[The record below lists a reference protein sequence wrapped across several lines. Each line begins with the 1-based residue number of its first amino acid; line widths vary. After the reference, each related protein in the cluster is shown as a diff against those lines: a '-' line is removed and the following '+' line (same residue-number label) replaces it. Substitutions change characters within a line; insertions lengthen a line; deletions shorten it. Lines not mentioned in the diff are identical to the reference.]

1 MTSRSP
7 SADENRPRGKIA
19 AARPPVRWNWR
30 SLVTWVWLAS
40 PQRPEGGS
48 SVPREAVGSHPQ
60 PCEPAVTVA
69 LKTTAYS
76 RQTVVGEQEDFL
88 RRRSRGREAE
98 VGDGREEWGSGQG
111 SAGGAVLSPV
121 PMVFPQG
128 PETPDLRLLAPSQ
141 RHSWDT
147 SGETQR
153 ARGSVP
159 APGLGVDGSL
169 LPPCRLLKYREFRR
183 HWEPWP
189 GWELSL
195 SWECAAGGGWEC
207 AAGGRGGEGR
217 PQC

>member
-1 MTSRSP
+1 M
-7 SADENRPRGKIA
+7 
-19 AARPPVRWNWR
+19 
-30 SLVTWVWLAS
+30 
-40 PQRPEGGS
+40 
-48 SVPREAVGSHPQ
+48 GSHSQ

-88 RRRSRGREAE
+88 RRRWSRGLEAE
-98 VGDGREEWGSGQG
+98 VGVGREEWGSGQG

-159 APGLGVDGSL
+159 APGLGVDSPFSLPAASSNTGNSGATGS
-169 LPPCRLLKYREFRR
+169 
-183 HWEPWP
+183 P
-189 GWELSL
+189 GQ
-195 SWECAAGGGWEC
+195 AGNFPS
-207 AAGGRGGEGR
+207 AGNVQLGVAGNVQLGAEEGR
-217 PQC
+217 AGLSADLGEAAVEQAQAWCVAPEPFSKSLNESCS